1 MLCLPD
7 FGFDFG
13 FGFAFGL
20 ACSFDSDSRAFVSRT
35 KDLITVSPERR
46 LHRARLGAVSTFAL
60 AGALCAVWTVRM
72 PALQQKL
79 SLDTAQLGLEVLG
92 WGVGAL
98 LSMTFA
104 GRIIGRFGSRAV
116 LRAALPGT
124 ALCIALV
131 GLAPDYAWLIVTGLA
146 FGLCF
151 GLVDVAMNTQA
162 STVERRYGRPLMGGM
177 HAGWSLGAVGG
188 GLLGAGT
195 ALLGLGFTG
204 AMCLVAVVALPAILG
219 VGRLYLAEEQVQG
232 SAAVG
237 GAGGRG
243 PGPGPGR
250 SRLPLSVYLFGALIF
265 CSYMAEGSVADWS
278 GVYLHG
284 SLGATQFVAA
294 LGYPLFEGASFAG
307 RLCADRL
314 TLRLGARRVIA
325 TAGVAA
331 AVAFTL
337 VVCAPAAAVALAGFA
352 LVGLGICAVTPLA
365 FSLAGAAGGAGG
377 VGGPQTEQAIA
388 RASTMGYSGLLLGP
402 VVIGFISTATSM
414 HVAFLVVVGVCVAI
428 AVGAKFVPRG
438 KHIEDRGAI
447 HGDAFD
453 RSGDPGLR
461 SEVVV

>member
-1 MLCLPD
+1 M
-7 FGFDFG
+7 
-13 FGFAFGL
+13 
-20 ACSFDSDSRAFVSRT
+20 
-35 KDLITVSPERR
+35 SPERR

-116 LRAALPGT
+116 LRTSLPGT

-151 GLVDVAMNTQA
+151 GLVDVAMNTQT

-204 AMCLVAVVALPAILG
+204 AMCLVAVVALPAVVL
-219 VGRLYLAEEQVQG
+219 VGRLYLPEEQ
-232 SAAVG
+232 AAASV
-237 GAGGRG
+237 AGRG
-243 PGPGPGR
+243 RQARLG
-250 SRLPLSVYLFGALIF
+250 RLPLLVYLFGALIF

-278 GVYLHG
+278 GVYLHD
-284 SLGATQFVAA
+284 SLGSTQFMAA
-294 LGYPLFEGASFAG
+294 LGYPLFEAASFAG
-307 RLCADRL
+307 RVCADRL
-314 TLRLGARRVIA
+314 TLRLGARRLIFV
-325 TAGVAA
+325 AGVAG

-337 VVCAPAAAVALAGFA
+337 VVCAPASAVALAGFA
-352 LVGLGICAVTPLA
+352 VVGLGICAVTPLA
-365 FSLAGAAGGAGG
+365 FSLAGAAGGA
-377 VGGPQTEQAIA
+377 QTERAIA

-402 VVIGFISTATSM
+402 VVIGFVSTATSM
-414 HVAFLVVVGVCVAI
+414 HVAFLVVVGVCAAI

-438 KHIEDRGAI
+438 RHISDRGGI
-447 HGDAFD
+447 DGDAFD

-461 SEVVV
+461 SEVAV

>member
-1 MLCLPD
+1 
-7 FGFDFG
+7 
-13 FGFAFGL
+13 
-20 ACSFDSDSRAFVSRT
+20 
-35 KDLITVSPERR
+35 VSPERR

-116 LRAALPGT
+116 LRIALPGT

-204 AMCLVAVVALPAILG
+204 AMCLVAVMALPAIVL
-219 VGRLYLAEEQVQG
+219 VGRLYLAEERVSAPVAG
-232 SAAVG
+232 S
-237 GAGGRG
+237 GRG
-243 PGPGPGR
+243 RGSGR
-250 SRLPLSVYLFGALIF
+250 LSLLVYLFGALIF
-265 CSYMAEGSVADWS
+265 CSYLAEGSVADWS
-278 GVYLHG
+278 GVYLHD
-284 SLGATQFVAA
+284 SLGSTQFMAA
-294 LGYPLFEGASFAG
+294 LGYPLFEAASFVG
-307 RLCADRL
+307 RLRADRL
-314 TLRLGARRVIA
+314 TLRLGARRLIA

-337 VVCAPAAAVALAGFA
+337 VVCAPASAVALVGFA

-365 FSLAGAAGGAGG
+365 FSLAGAAGGA
-377 VGGPQTEQAIA
+377 QTERAIA

-438 KHIEDRGAI
+438 RHIEDRGAI

-453 RSGDPGLR
+453 RSDDPGLR